1 MTIQTVPIFGAS
13 RIFFSND
20 ETPYKRCHIFPSSA
34 AAVFLFEVLIA
45 SVSAAAGAFEGMQH
59 KSLIQFPV
67 LRKRCDSLEVLSKQQ
82 YFHSTAEN
90 VDNCFFLF
98 LSFFCFFFFF
108 ESFVFVFCFFCFVSL
123 FFLYFFIWTSETSVP
138 DNVHCARQ
146 FSFQPHTSFAFYN
159 STVLFQPAYCLC
171 LPRPTEET
179 NYCLLWVVVTCL
191 SIGF

>member
-90 VDNCFFLF
+90 VDNNFFLF

-108 ESFVFVFCFFCFVSL
+108 ESFVFVFCFFVLFPFSFFISL
-123 FFLYFFIWTSETSVP
+123 FGPLKLL
-138 DNVHCARQ
+138 CA
-146 FSFQPHTSFAFYN
+146 TT
-159 STVLFQPAYCLC
+159 STVRVSSVFS
-171 LPRPTEET
+171 RIHHS
-179 NYCLLWVVVTCL
+179 L
-191 SIGF
+191 SIIPRFYFNRHIASAFLDQQRRRITASCG